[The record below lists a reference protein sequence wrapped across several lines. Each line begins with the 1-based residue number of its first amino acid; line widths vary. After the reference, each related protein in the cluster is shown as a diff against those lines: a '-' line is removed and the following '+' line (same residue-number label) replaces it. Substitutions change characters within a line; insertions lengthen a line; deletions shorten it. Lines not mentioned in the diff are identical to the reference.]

1 MAMARRALTVELDAS
16 LVDVITRTAADDG
29 VAPDELV
36 GEALRRYFGLRGL
49 AILEDV
55 AQAQAAAVLRQ
66 GEDEVMALAVEEV
79 RAYRA
84 ARRASG

>member
-1 MAMARRALTVELDAS
+1 MARRPLTVELDEN
-16 LVDVITRTAADDG
+16 LVDVVTRTAADDG

-49 AILEDV
+49 VVLEDV
-55 AQAQAAAVLRQ
+55 AQAQAAALLRPD
-66 GEDEVMALAVEEV
+66 EAEVMALAVEEI

-84 ARRASG
+84 TRRADG